1 MSMDYKISLKKR
13 AGVLAAS
20 VGKEIISPTGRF
32 GNTAFHTSNLSNVTI
47 DLNRTTMTK
56 NTTLEIFT
64 ETNERSVRAVSPSD
78 FFRDLDSSSPKRG
91 VAGASAMSA
100 TNSELM
106 DFYNSQRLAATK

>member
-64 ETNERSVRAVSPSD
+64 ETNERMENYVKTVGLMKGKVRARHIHT
-78 FFRDLDSSSPKRG
+78 FGNFHQ
-91 VAGASAMSA
+91 
-100 TNSELM
+100 NQIN
-106 DFYNSQRLAATK
+106 FYDKLRSI